1 MTLEKN
7 DRWRYISSG
16 GLWFLWKKKFR
27 HVLPL
32 NCVWGRG
39 EIWRR
44 CIVLVVIVLVLVLV
58 LYLSSLWGRE
68 IWHTTHPGPVLF
80 PCHWKEGQLLMPFH
94 YAKIG
99 LRWASYFDH
108 GDDDYHDH
116 HGHDDHAQSAMLL
129 MMMMWTAANAFTL
142 RLNGLSPP
150 ALILLHSIFV
160 TMSTKISFLVNF
172 RLLSVKR
179 RNKSK

>member
-1 MTLEKN
+1 MTFGKN

-44 CIVLVVIVLVLVLV
+44 CICTIVLVLV
-58 LYLSSLWGRE
+58 LYLSLSLWGRE

-99 LRWASYFDH
+99 LRWASYIDH
-108 GDDDYHDH
+108 GDDDHHDLVVMMIMLNQQCSWWWWC
-116 HGHDDHAQSAMLL
+116 GQLL
-129 MMMMWTAANAFTL
+129 MPLHYARMGFLLLHLYYCTVY
-142 RLNGLSPP
+142 LSPCP
-150 ALILLHSIFV
+150 Q
-160 TMSTKISFLVNF
+160 K
-172 RLLSVKR
+172 
-179 RNKSK
+179 